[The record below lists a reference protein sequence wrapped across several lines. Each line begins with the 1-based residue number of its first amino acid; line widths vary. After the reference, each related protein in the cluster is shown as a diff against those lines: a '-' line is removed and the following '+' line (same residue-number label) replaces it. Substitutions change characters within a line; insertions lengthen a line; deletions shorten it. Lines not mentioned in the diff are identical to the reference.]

1 MRIPKRRRQENK
13 TDFAKRLRLLKSD
26 TPRIIFRKT
35 NRYIIGQYVNSKA
48 AQDSVKVNVSSKELI
63 NLGWPENIKGSL
75 KSLPAAYLSGMLL
88 AKKIDNK
95 RLEKKITVDFGMN
108 RNIHKSKIYAFL
120 KGIDDAGIKI
130 KADESKGVF
139 PDADRIKGKH
149 MKNRIPFEEIKS
161 KIEKL
166 REKEGKRN

>member
-63 NLGWPENIKGSL
+63 NFGWPENLKGSL

-88 AKKIDNK
+88 AKKINNK
-95 RLEKKITVDFGMN
+95 KLETKITVDFGMN

-120 KGIDDAGIKI
+120 KGVDDTGINI
-130 KADESKGVF
+130 KADENKGVF
-139 PDADRIKGKH
+139 PDTDRIKGKH
-149 MKNRIPFEEIKS
+149 MKSRIPFEEIKS

-166 REKEGKRN
+166 QEKEGKRN